1 METYVSVERRQ
12 VGRSDDM
19 GQRRPSAGQPFR
31 LGQWPPVFSPS
42 VDNLVAQLTRLPG
55 IGSRTAQ
62 RLAFHILQRPK
73 DEVLALATAL
83 AEVKERVR
91 FCRECGNLTEEELCG
106 ICTDARRDRT
116 VVCVVEQPVDLV
128 SLERTHEFRGLYH
141 VLGGAL
147 SPLDGVEPGDLR
159 IDELLRRVEANGVT
173 EVVLATNPN
182 MTGEATA
189 AYLADRLR
197 GRVRVTRLA
206 SGLPVGGDLEYA
218 DEVTLG
224 RALAGRR
231 EM

>member
-1 METYVSVERRQ
+1 VYSPAVE
-12 VGRSDDM
+12 
-19 GQRRPSAGQPFR
+19 
-31 LGQWPPVFSPS
+31 
-42 VDNLVAQLTRLPG
+42 NLVSQLTRLPG
-55 IGSRTAQ
+55 VGSRTAQ
-62 RLAFHILQRPK
+62 RLAFHLLRVPK
-73 DEVLALATAL
+73 DEAAALAGAI
-83 AEVKERVR
+83 ADVKERVR
-91 FCRECGNLTEEELCG
+91 FCTECGNLTEEDVCD
-106 ICTDARRDRT
+106 ICQDARRDRA
-116 VVCVVEQPVDLV
+116 VVCVVEQPADLISV
-128 SLERTHEFRGLYH
+128 ERTHEYRGLYH

-147 SPLDGVEPGDLR
+147 SPIDGVEPEHLR
-159 IDELLRRVEANGVT
+159 IGELLQRVERNGIQ

-224 RALAGRR
+224 RALSGRR

>member
-1 METYVSVERRQ
+1 M
-12 VGRSDDM
+12 
-19 GQRRPSAGQPFR
+19 
-31 LGQWPPVFSPS
+31 FSPS
-42 VDNLVAQLTRLPG
+42 VENLVAQLTRLPG

-62 RLAFHILQRPK
+62 RLAFHVLQRPQE
-73 DEVLALATAL
+73 EVLALAGAL
-83 AEVKERVR
+83 ADVKERVR
-91 FCRECGNLTEEELCG
+91 FCRECGNLTEEDLCA
-106 ICTDARRDRT
+106 ICEDARRDRS
-116 VVCVVEQPVDLV
+116 VICVVEQPVDLV

-147 SPLDGVEPGDLR
+147 SPLDGVEPSDLR
-159 IDELLRRVEANGVT
+159 IDELLRRVDEHGVQ

-189 AYLADRLR
+189 AFLADRLR

-224 RALAGRR
+224 RALSGRR